1 MNGVSGGVGVTV
13 VFLVANYATQGVW
26 MALIIKSNLDE
37 LADFIGDATTDRDDR
52 VGIFA
57 VLIIGEA
64 GFSDMKISIFVGKII
79 IRSGFVGDSLVVHKG
94 FELADAGREIN
105 GF

>member
-13 VFLVANYATQGVW
+13 IFLVANHATQGVW

-37 LADFIGDATTDRDDR
+37 LADSIGDATTDRDDGI
-52 VGIFA
+52 GIFTIL
-57 VLIIGEA
+57 VVGEP
-64 GFSDMKISIFVGKII
+64 GFSDVKIGIFVSEIV
-79 IRSGFVGDSLVVHKG
+79 IRSGFIGDGFIVHKG

-105 GF
+105 RF

>member
-1 MNGVSGGVGVTV
+1 MT
-13 VFLVANYATQGVW
+13 L
-26 MALIIKSNLDE
+26 MIKSDLDE
-37 LADFIGDATTDRDDR
+37 LANFIGDATTDRDDR

-57 VLIIGEA
+57 VLVVGKS
-64 GFSDMKISIFVGKII
+64 GFTNMKISIFVGEII
-79 IRSGFVGDSLVVHKG
+79 IRSGFVGDGFIVHKG